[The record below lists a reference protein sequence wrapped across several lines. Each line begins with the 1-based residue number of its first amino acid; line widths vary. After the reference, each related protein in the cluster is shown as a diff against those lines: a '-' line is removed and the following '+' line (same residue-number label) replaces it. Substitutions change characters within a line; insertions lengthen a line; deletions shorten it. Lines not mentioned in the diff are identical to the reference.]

1 MNHLLTEKPISTSI
15 YEQDYCLWI
24 EDVINQLKDNNLNPL
39 DLINLIAELDN
50 MGRSEKNALES
61 NLRILLLHLLKYKYQ
76 PDLRSKSWLFSIMEH
91 RLRINKAFR
100 NSPSLKR
107 YFSEVFEESY
117 QDACKLAVAET
128 GLAQDTFPS
137 LCPFTQEEVLAE
149 QFLPISYTSN

>member
-1 MNHLLTEKPISTSI
+1 MTHLFTKKTIETSI

-24 EDVINQLKDNNLNPL
+24 ESVINQLKNNNLNQI
-39 DLINLIAELDN
+39 DLINLIAELED

-61 NLRILLLHLLKYKYQ
+61 NLRVLLLHLLKYKYQ
-76 PDLRSKSWLFSIMEH
+76 PELRSKSWLSSIIEH

-128 GLAQDTFPS
+128 GLDQDIFPS
-137 LCPFTQEEVLAE
+137 ICPFRQEEILDE
-149 QFLPISYTSN
+149 KFLPIS